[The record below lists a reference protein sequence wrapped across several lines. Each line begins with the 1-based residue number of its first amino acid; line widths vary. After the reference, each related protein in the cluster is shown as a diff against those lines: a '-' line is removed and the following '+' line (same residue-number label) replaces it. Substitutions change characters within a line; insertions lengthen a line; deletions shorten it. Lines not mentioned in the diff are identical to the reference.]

1 MPKGVADTRRR
12 IAIGKIETADHEAVR
27 LGFDIAAVVVV
38 GIAGQAKADEFRTF
52 AARENGNAI
61 PAFLAMPD
69 RVVAALADCS
79 DRKPVIGRLE
89 FLQAHNIGLF
99 VGKPAKQVGQAAVN
113 TVDIVGGDFQ
123 SSKSVGDDETS
134 TARQRIG
141 HGRAFH
147 ILTVKSV
154 AGP

>member
-1 MPKGVADTRRR
+1 
-12 IAIGKIETADHEAVR
+12 
-27 LGFDIAAVVVV
+27 
-38 GIAGQAKADEFRTF
+38 
-52 AARENGNAI
+52 
-61 PAFLAMPD
+61 MPD

-99 VGKPAKQVGQAAVN
+99 VGKPALQVGQAAVN

-154 AGP
+154 AGPERYQITKVSSPCFHIRFGNSGDPCALVG